1 MIRRGGLG
9 EAEIWLRT
17 IFESS
22 PVAYYLV
29 DLTGV
34 LIDVNEA
41 AAKLFGYS
49 REELKGKKV
58 SELNIITPNQ
68 LAKLESSI
76 NNWKKGKP
84 SGPNEYILNRKDGS
98 QVFVEVQGFPV
109 KYGDKNLA
117 LALIHDVTIR
127 KLAEICFRFQS
138 NLLDAVS
145 QAVLATDL
153 KGRIIYWNKFAET
166 LYGWKASEIIGAKLR
181 DNIPIKTWVDDDRT
195 AKKRLGRKETRSG
208 EILVRRKD
216 GTAFPAMVSITP
228 LRDPKENLVGFVG
241 ISYDISA
248 QKQAHEI
255 ILRQHKALKHFARRI
270 FLAREEEKRRISLN
284 LHGEIGHITG
294 AINLLSGSLEKN
306 IKNNNLKAALE
317 SCQKFRAI
325 FNDFVSN
332 LRRLALEM
340 RPPELDILGLSSAL
354 GHYLSNIEKKTGLRI
369 DFRSSVN
376 DKKIQGNLP
385 IVVFR
390 IVQEA
395 VNNILKHSRAN
406 RVIVVLKSQ
415 RRTISLA
422 IKDNGL
428 GFDPKK
434 NSQGGESAM
443 GLRLIREMVESLNG
457 TLEIH
462 SSPGKGTKI
471 LVTLPAERP
480 AERDS
485 GLRAEA
491 AGGATPAPESA
502 PKSDPLF
509 GRRGR

>member
-1 MIRRGGLG
+1 
-9 EAEIWLRT
+9 
-17 IFESS
+17 
-22 PVAYYLV
+22 
-29 DLTGV
+29 
-34 LIDVNEA
+34 
-41 AAKLFGYS
+41 
-49 REELKGKKV
+49 
-58 SELNIITPNQ
+58 
-68 LAKLESSI
+68 
-76 NNWKKGKP
+76 
-84 SGPNEYILNRKDGS
+84 
-98 QVFVEVQGFPV
+98 
-109 KYGDKNLA
+109 
-117 LALIHDVTIR
+117 
-127 KLAEICFRFQS
+127 
-138 NLLDAVS
+138 
-145 QAVLATDL
+145 
-153 KGRIIYWNKFAET
+153 
-166 LYGWKASEIIGAKLR
+166 
-181 DNIPIKTWVDDDRT
+181 
-195 AKKRLGRKETRSG
+195 
-208 EILVRRKD
+208 
-216 GTAFPAMVSITP
+216 
-228 LRDPKENLVGFVG
+228 
-241 ISYDISA
+241 
-248 QKQAHEI
+248 
-255 ILRQHKALKHFARRI
+255 
-270 FLAREEEKRRISLN
+270 
-284 LHGEIGHITG
+284 
-294 AINLLSGSLEKN
+294 
-306 IKNNNLKAALE
+306 
-317 SCQKFRAI
+317 
-325 FNDFVSN
+325 
-332 LRRLALEM
+332 M

-491 AGGATPAPESA
+491 AGGATPVPESA
-502 PKSDPLF
+502 PKSDPPSGKG
-509 GRRGR
+509 GR